1 MWLIKSFQ
9 IINFL
14 PLNFKQTPMNH
25 QQEIA
30 DILSNH
36 DQAHQ
41 SQKQVEFE
49 LSQSQHFTQGGTV
62 IPRNAEG
69 KTMVNVLSS

>member
-1 MWLIKSFQ
+1 
-9 IINFL
+9 
-14 PLNFKQTPMNH
+14 MNH